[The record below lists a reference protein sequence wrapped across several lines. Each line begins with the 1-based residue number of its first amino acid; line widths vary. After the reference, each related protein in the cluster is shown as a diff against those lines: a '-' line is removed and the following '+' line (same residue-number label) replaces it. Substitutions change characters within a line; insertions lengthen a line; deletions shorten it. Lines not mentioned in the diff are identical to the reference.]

1 MDINSI
7 NSAKQCLIA
16 FEATEEE
23 ERKQK
28 IEEERKIKKL
38 NAPIIQYLRALIEQG
53 NEQIKALQ
61 EDNERQKEQI
71 IKLDEREKRAQ
82 KEAKNAKV
90 ISIVSFC
97 VSTVIAIVSVI
108 VSIVK

>member
-38 NAPIIQYLRALIEQG
+38 NDPIIQHLQALIKQG

-61 EDNERQKEQI
+61 EDNEIQKEQI

-97 VSTVIAIVSVI
+97 VSTVIAIASLVVAM
-108 VSIVK
+108 VK